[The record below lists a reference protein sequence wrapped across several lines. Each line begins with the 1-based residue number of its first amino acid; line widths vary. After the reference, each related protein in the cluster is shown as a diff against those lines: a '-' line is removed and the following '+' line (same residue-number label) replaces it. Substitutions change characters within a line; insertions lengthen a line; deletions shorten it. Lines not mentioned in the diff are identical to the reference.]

1 MKTINKN
8 KAKELIKE
16 SKGLIFSTT
25 YIKKDNTLR
34 VLTGRLKVTQYLKEN
49 AKKQPYDPSKYN
61 LQPVYDLKAKGYRM
75 LNFNTLLTLT
85 INKEKYL
92 IQEQEESHFCFDSEG
107 NNTII

>member
-1 MKTINKN
+1 MNTINRT

-16 SKGLIFSTT
+16 SKGLIFSTSF
-25 YIKKDNTLR
+25 IKKDNTVR

-75 LNFNTLLTLT
+75 INLNTLITLS
-85 INKEKYL
+85 INKTKY
-92 IQEQEESHFCFDSEG
+92 
-107 NNTII
+107 IINE

>member
-1 MKTINKN
+1 MQTINRN

-25 YIKKDNTLR
+25 FVKKDNTIR
-34 VLTGRLKVTQYLKEN
+34 TLTSRTGKQYKSKTGK
-49 AKKQPYDPSKYN
+49 AAPYKAQDYN
-61 LQPVYDLKAKGYRM
+61 LIPLYDMKKKAFRM
-75 LNFNTLLTLT
+75 LNLNTLLTLS

-92 IQEQEESHFCFDSEG
+92 IEQSEVSHFSFNDEG